1 MPRDSF
7 SIHLISEQFTVREVL
22 SMSNS
27 KSTDLD
33 DVSVKLLKLSIYVI
47 GDILT
52 HIMNC
57 SIESVMLIGKRTG
70 HYII

>member
-1 MPRDSF
+1 MPRYSF
-7 SIHLISEQFTVREVL
+7 LKPLLSEQFIIREVL

-27 KSTDLD
+27 KSTGFD
-33 DVSVKLLKLSIYVI
+33 DIYVKLLKISIHVM

-57 SIESVMLIGKRTG
+57 SITSGMFIDDWKGA
-70 HYII
+70 